1 LDYGFSDLK
10 AEIIYA
16 YAHSENLA
24 SNHILTKLGFE
35 KTGEFIEP
43 DGNCFWYEL
52 KKENFNS

>member
-1 LDYGFSDLK
+1 LK

-52 KKENFNS
+52 KKRKF